1 MFVLTDFRTVQFQ
14 ETPKAFANFSPGLE
28 LATTLGA
35 HERKEFN
42 AESVGQIAL
51 ANAFSV
57 RSVSSL
63 NPGLKQ
69 PWATISERLRRICKL
84 NQYRI
89 CKLNQY
95 RICKLNQYRICKL
108 NQYRICK
115 LNQYRICKLNQ
126 YRICKLNQYRV
137 FKLNSTESAN

>member
-57 RSVSSL
+57 WVGLVSE
-63 NPGLKQ
+63 PRVE
-69 PWATISERLRRICKL
+69 ATLGY
-84 NQYRI
+84 N
-89 CKLNQY
+89 
-95 RICKLNQYRICKL
+95 
-108 NQYRICK
+108 
-115 LNQYRICKLNQ
+115 
-126 YRICKLNQYRV
+126 
-137 FKLNSTESAN
+137 